1 MQTLI
6 PIRAEEFWSNIKYR
20 LQKSYHIEEFI
31 NEYLCKV
38 ALWTNINPQLQAWL
52 KSFHTISAGEV

>member
-6 PIRAEEFWSNIKYR
+6 PIRAEQFWSNIKYR

-52 KSFHTISAGEV
+52 KILPYD